1 MDEAGRNTSNYQG
14 DNLFALLASSNTLH
28 GRRVFV
34 IMSAARTSLALGCTQ
49 AERGCSVAEY
59 DSFPARRPAKKGLR
73 GLVVR
78 ASAVL
83 LTALFG
89 IMNSRAISASSL
101 LLLIAFGGASAQTLK
116 GSRTAMVRQ
125 NSVAQKQDYTFL
137 RSAREVTRF
146 VERGYLVPVRG
157 NSDYELAA
165 VSFPY
170 ARPAVKLFIERLA
183 GQYHAACGEKLVVT
197 SLTRPLSRQPS
208 NASDLS
214 VHPAGMAVDLRHSR
228 NSTCRSWLEDTLTEL
243 EAKGVLDA
251 TKERRPVH
259 YHIAVFPTA
268 YTNYVAKL
276 GGVSSEKLADAAS
289 GKGQGMKIASAPAPK
304 YASVVSMGASE
315 ESDEYRVRKGDSL
328 WSIAR
333 EHEVTVNELREAND
347 LSSNKIIPGQILTIP
362 GSGRA
367 SASGAQ

>member
-1 MDEAGRNTSNYQG
+1 
-14 DNLFALLASSNTLH
+14 
-28 GRRVFV
+28 
-34 IMSAARTSLALGCTQ
+34 
-49 AERGCSVAEY
+49 
-59 DSFPARRPAKKGLR
+59 
-73 GLVVR
+73 
-78 ASAVL
+78 
-83 LTALFG
+83 
-89 IMNSRAISASSL
+89 MNGRAISASSL
-101 LLLIAFGGASAQTLK
+101 LLLVAFGGASAQSLK

-125 NSVAQKQDYTFL
+125 NTVAQEQDYTFL

-146 VERGYLVPVRG
+146 VEKGYLVPVRG
-157 NSDYELAA
+157 NDDYELAS

-170 ARPAVKLFIERLA
+170 ARPAVKLFTERLA
-183 GQYHAACGEKLVVT
+183 AQYHAACGEKLVVT

-214 VHPAGMAVDLRHSR
+214 VHPAGMAVDLRYSR
-228 NSTCRSWLEDTLTEL
+228 NAKCRKWLENTLTEL

-276 GGVSSEKLADAAS
+276 GGVSSAKLAAASS
-289 GKGQGMKIASAPAPK
+289 GKGQGIKIASAPAPK
-304 YASVVSMGASE
+304 YASVIPVGTSE
-315 ESDEYRVRKGDSL
+315 EADEYRVRKGDSL

-333 EHEVTVNELREAND
+333 EHNLTVGELREAND
-347 LSSNKIIPGQILTIP
+347 LTGDTILPGQILTIP
-362 GSGRA
+362 GSSRA